1 MQSTQDQIL
10 ERLRLLPEGMLREV
24 LRFVEVL
31 VERLGGGRAI
41 SKPEQDNAG
50 KRSLGEAIQ
59 LLRSQI
65 EAEEHPL
72 EEEDIFAD
80 VRDQTPAPL
89 DARW

>member
-31 VERLGGGRAI
+31 VERLGGSKTI
-41 SKPEQDNAG
+41 STPVQDGSG

-65 EAEEHPL
+65 DSEEMLL
-72 EEEDIFAD
+72 EDEDIFAD

>member
-31 VERLGGGRAI
+31 VERLGGGKAI
-41 SKPEQDNAG
+41 SAPVQDDSG

-65 EAEEHPL
+65 DSEETL
-72 EEEDIFAD
+72 LKDEDIFAD